1 MNPLVSVIIPAYNA
15 SKTIDKCLESLLKQ
29 TIKGIEIIVI
39 NDCSTDDTLEKL
51 KKYGKKIV
59 LINNKKNLG
68 PSGSRN
74 KGLKKA
80 KGKYISFVDSDD
92 YIAVNTYEI
101 MTSRMSDTVD
111 LVACSRYNI
120 TKNKKIA
127 VINEN
132 TDTDAKAF
140 SKTSNYIC
148 DKLFKREI
156 IEEHQLRLPEKYS
169 YAEDFAF
176 LIRYKFY
183 ANQMVILREPLYYYL
198 ADSEGS
204 ITNSYGENLFDIIKV
219 LEETLDFFRENNAFE
234 KYERELVELSAG
246 YYVRRTKEF
255 KNYKNKKM
263 QRAFVK
269 QFLEYF
275 KTNFKTYKHQ
285 VNGFKTKYYRFYRC
299 SYPMML
305 IYIELQQLRRT
316 K

>member
-156 IEEHQLRLPEKYS
+156 IEQHQLRLPEKYS